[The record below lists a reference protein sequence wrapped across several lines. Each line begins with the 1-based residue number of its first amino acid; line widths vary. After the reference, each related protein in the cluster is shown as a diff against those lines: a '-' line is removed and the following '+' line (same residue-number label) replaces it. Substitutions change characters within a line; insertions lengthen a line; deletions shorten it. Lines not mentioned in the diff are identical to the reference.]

1 MQLTLGGKTSM
12 MYTAKFY
19 RAAFA
24 ALREEQER
32 NETMSLIK
40 CPECGEM
47 FSDSYK
53 SCPFCLEDEEFYN
66 GRKSGRGRRVEKH
79 KAPSILG
86 PAMVLVVLL
95 LVGFLGYFFLWP
107 AVQDMIG
114 GEDQPEIQQP
124 VDDDKDNE
132 NQGGNEPMPPADI
145 VLSQTSA
152 TVTAGESVTLTAS
165 GAENITWSSSDEA
178 VATVDE
184 NGKVTAVGA
193 GSATITASS
202 REATSAACVVTVNP
216 AKKDLVLQSIYGTK
230 NDISISV
237 GSTAPMEVVGTDSTV
252 QWSMEDSSIATVD
265 GKGNVKGVKRGK
277 TKVIAKVDG
286 QTLTCIV
293 RVG

>member
-1 MQLTLGGKTSM
+1 M
-12 MYTAKFY
+12 MYAEKNCC
-19 RAAFA
+19 RAAER
-24 ALREEQER
+24 LRAEQER

-40 CPECGEM
+40 CPKCGEM

-66 GRKSGRGRRVEKH
+66 GRKAGRGRRVEKH

-86 PAMVLVVLL
+86 PAMVLVVLM

-124 VDDDKDNE
+124 VDDDKTPDGKDDH
-132 NQGGNEPMPPADI
+132 QPSAAI
-145 VLSQTSA
+145 TLSQTSA
-152 TVTAGESVTLTAS
+152 TVTAGESVELTAS
-165 GAENITWSSSDEA
+165 GADGIEWASSDET

-184 NGKVTAVGA
+184 NGKVTGVSA
-193 GSATITASS
+193 GSATITAASKD
-202 REATSAACVVTVNP
+202 ATSAACVVTVNP
-216 AKKDLVLQSIYGTK
+216 SKKDLVLQSIYGTK
-230 NDISISV
+230 DDISIGV
-237 GSTAPMEVVGTDSTV
+237 GSTAPMEVVGTDAPI
-252 QWSMEDSSIATVD
+252 QWSMEDSSIASVD
-265 GKGNVKGVKRGK
+265 SNGNVKGLKKGK
-277 TKVIAKVDG
+277 TKVIAVVEG